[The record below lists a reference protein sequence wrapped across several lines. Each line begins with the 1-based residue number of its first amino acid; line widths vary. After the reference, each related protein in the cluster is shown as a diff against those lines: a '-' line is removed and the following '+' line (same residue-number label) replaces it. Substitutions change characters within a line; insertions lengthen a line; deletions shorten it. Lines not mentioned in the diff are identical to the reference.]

1 MSETEEISVPVKKA
15 PVRHACLNFKR
26 LGREFAMQ
34 FLFQCDMAGGERTD
48 SMEEQFWIQAEES
61 GEFPPNRIFRKARAY
76 VEKLIDGVFAYE
88 PEILDDIVHFSRKW
102 DSERMSAVD
111 RNIMKVAIYELKY
124 CPDIPV
130 LVSINE
136 AIEIAK
142 DFSSEKSGMFINGI
156 LNSLKNTLPPEAKV
170 KEAEKK

>member
-1 MSETEEISVPVKKA
+1 MSGEDDIA
-15 PVRHACLNFKR
+15 PSPAAGHAPRRTLNYKR

-34 FLFQCDMAGGERTD
+34 FLFQCDLTGGERTEEMD
-48 SMEEQFWIQAEES
+48 SCFWKQAEES
-61 GEFPPNRIFRKARAY
+61 GEFPVNRVFRKARTYA
-76 VEKLIDGVFAYE
+76 EKLIEGVLAYE
-88 PEILDDIVHFSRKW
+88 PEISDLIVKFSRKW

-111 RNIMKVAIYELKY
+111 RNIMKVAIYELVY

-142 DFSSEKSGMFINGI
+142 EFSSEKSGMFINGI
-156 LNSLKNTLPPEAKV
+156 LNSVKDTLPSDAKTV
-170 KEAEKK
+170 RKP

>member
-1 MSETEEISVPVKKA
+1 MNEKEDAVPKEA
-15 PVRHACLNFKR
+15 AGRPPRCMMNYKR

-34 FLFQCDMAGGERTD
+34 FLFQCDLTGGERTEE
-48 SMEEQFWIQAEES
+48 MESCFWKQAEES
-61 GEFPPNRIFRKARAY
+61 GEFPANRIFRKAKSYA
-76 VEKLIDGVFAYE
+76 EKLIEGVLAYE
-88 PEILDDIVHFSRKW
+88 PEIGDLIVKFSRKW

-111 RNIMKVAIYELKY
+111 RNIMKVAIYELVY

-142 DFSSEKSGMFINGI
+142 EFSSEKSGMFINGI
-156 LNSLKNTLPPEAKV
+156 LNSVKDTLPPDAKNV
-170 KEAEKK
+170 RKS

>member
-1 MSETEEISVPVKKA
+1 MNGEDDIA
-15 PVRHACLNFKR
+15 PGSAAGHAPRRTLNYKR

-34 FLFQCDMAGGERTD
+34 FLFQCDLTGGERT
-48 SMEEQFWIQAEES
+48 EEMDACFWKQAEES
-61 GEFPPNRIFRKARAY
+61 GEFPVNRVFRKARTYA
-76 VEKLIDGVFAYE
+76 EKLIEGVLAYE
-88 PEILDDIVHFSRKW
+88 PEISELIVKFSRKW

-111 RNIMKVAIYELKY
+111 RNIMKVAIYELVY

-142 DFSSEKSGMFINGI
+142 EFSSEKSGMFINGI
-156 LNSLKNTLPPEAKV
+156 LNSVKDTLPPDAKTAV
-170 KEAEKK
+170 RKP